1 MKKAAAL
8 ALIAVFVFTC
18 FLPACQPT
26 PDHDI
31 IVNKAEAT
39 IPVVKTP
46 KPEGTP
52 APDTAGTDDAS
63 VGNTEQASATASP
76 VDLPEGDPKAS
87 RADIPE
93 HVKLEADPQEGVH
106 VKIDADVKF
115 DREGEFPV
123 IEVKQKSTFS
133 DPSFRKKLISSI
145 YSSNVDLY
153 ELWQRTK
160 DEVAEELAAAV
171 SYKNDLSVIY
181 VDDSYIESLKN
192 DFITAPEEP
201 EKISVGI
208 DDIQSRQEYYIDASD
223 DRIGIFYFEDEN
235 SGKLMR
241 DRYSAFFTAKDF
253 TDDFGRPVDPP
264 AIKAKLTKKEAID
277 KADAF
282 LKALDLDGYQ
292 VDFAEEA
299 YEINTNK
306 IIVSS
311 CQWVVVYCRKI
322 GSGYSLKKWNSE
334 TSEAYRNERTVLGNP
349 WHLAERI
356 YIEVDENGVNGF
368 RWETLAEPTQVI
380 TEDVPFL
387 NFDELLQRIVDQ
399 FGYEY
404 ARKDRSFKIKSID
417 LVYGLLSEKNVPERG
432 LYIPLWQ
439 LTYTD
444 NAFGDRKMRLF
455 FSAIDGSVV
464 EPRRQTN
471 RGGY

>member
-1 MKKAAAL
+1 MKRIL
-8 ALIAVFVFTC
+8 ALTLCILAL
-18 FLPACQPT
+18 FLCACQPT

-52 APDTAGTDDAS
+52 APDAAGTDDAS
-63 VGNTEQASATASP
+63 VGNTEQASATVSP

-115 DREGEFPV
+115 DREGVFPV
-123 IEVKQKSTFS
+123 IEVKQRSTFS
-133 DPSFRKKLISSI
+133 NPSFRKMLFASI
-145 YSSNVDLY
+145 YPSNVDLY
-153 ELWQRTK
+153 ERWPETK
-160 DEVAEELAAAV
+160 DEIAEQLAGAI
-171 SYKNDLSVIY
+171 SYKNEMGSIIS
-181 VDDSYIESLKN
+181 VDDSSIASLQNDYIR
-192 DFITAPEEP
+192 APEEP
-201 EKISVGI
+201 KKTPVGI
-208 DDIQSRQEYYIDASD
+208 DEIQNEQEYYIDASD
-223 DRIGIFYFEDEN
+223 DRIGSIYFEDED
-235 SGKLMR
+235 SGQLLR
-241 DRYSAFFTAKDF
+241 DRYSAFFTAEDF
-253 TDDFGRPVDPP
+253 IDDQGRPVPTPDIE
-264 AIKAKLTKKEAID
+264 AGLTKKEAID

-282 LKALDLDGYQ
+282 LKGLNLEGYQ
-292 VDFAEEA
+292 VESVLDVF
-299 YEINTNK
+299 EINTNK
-306 IIVSS
+306 LIVSS
-311 CQWVVVYCRKI
+311 RQWAVVYCRKI
-322 GSGYSLKKWNSE
+322 GSGYSFKQWYSE
-334 TSEAYRNERTVLGNP
+334 VSEAYRNERTVLGNP

-356 YIEVDENGVNGF
+356 YIELDESGVTGF
-368 RWETLAEPTQVI
+368 GWQTLTEPTQVI

-387 NFDELLQRIVDQ
+387 NFDELLLRIVDQ

-417 LVYGLLSEKNVPERG
+417 LVYGLVSEKNVPDCG

-444 NAFGDRKMRLF
+444 NAFGGEKMRLF